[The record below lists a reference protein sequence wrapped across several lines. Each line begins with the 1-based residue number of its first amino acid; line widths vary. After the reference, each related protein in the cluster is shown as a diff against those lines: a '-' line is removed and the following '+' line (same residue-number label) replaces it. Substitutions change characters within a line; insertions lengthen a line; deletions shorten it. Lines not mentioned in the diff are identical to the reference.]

1 METATTTKT
10 IRENANRVIL
20 DLSQFDLILLL
31 FAFFYFATA
40 PAPRDRI
47 GRRMARQ
54 RTINLFIIFNQTV
67 TNGRLIFD
75 RKICIL
81 FEFQSAPKFIHGIH
95 YIAAAHRPKLD
106 RGACRVHA
114 FHFMQCHTTAD
125 VRRDQIIKSNA
136 LCETKGLHGIH
147 PMPCTGMGH
156 PVNAIACS

>member
-81 FEFQSAPKFIHGIH
+81 FEFQSAPKFIHGIQ
-95 YIAAAHRPKLD
+95 Y
-106 RGACRVHA
+106 
-114 FHFMQCHTTAD
+114 
-125 VRRDQIIKSNA
+125 VRRA
-136 LCETKGLHGIH
+136 PTETGPRRVQSSRLSFQAMSHH
-147 PMPCTGMGH
+147 RRR
-156 PVNAIACS
+156 